1 MEIDFEKL
9 IVFIFVYG
17 AKKVVVFRLRTFWK
31 TAKMLSNFND
41 DGPRFLKLYL

>member
-17 AKKVVVFRLRTFWK
+17 AKKVVVFRLRTF
-31 TAKMLSNFND
+31 SNFND
-41 DGPRFLKLYL
+41 NGPRFLKLYI

>member
-17 AKKVVVFRLRTFWK
+17 AKKVVFRLRTFWK

-41 DGPRFLKLYL
+41 NGPRFLKLYL